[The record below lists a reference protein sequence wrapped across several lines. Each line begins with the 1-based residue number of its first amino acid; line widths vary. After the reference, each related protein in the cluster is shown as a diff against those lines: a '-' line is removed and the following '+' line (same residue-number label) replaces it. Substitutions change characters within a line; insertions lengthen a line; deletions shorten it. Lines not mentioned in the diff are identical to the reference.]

1 MVSVPATYGALL
13 LGGFVA
19 AAYVSFA
26 SLWNA
31 ILTRISPFSISRLS
45 GVVTVQS
52 FIYVKLYPTDPVWR
66 KAIVSLI

>member
-1 MVSVPATYGALL
+1 MVSVPATYGAIL

-26 SLWNA
+26 SLWNI
-31 ILTRISPFSISRLS
+31 ILTRISPFSRLS

-52 FIYVKLYPTDPVWR
+52 FIYVKLYPTDPAWR